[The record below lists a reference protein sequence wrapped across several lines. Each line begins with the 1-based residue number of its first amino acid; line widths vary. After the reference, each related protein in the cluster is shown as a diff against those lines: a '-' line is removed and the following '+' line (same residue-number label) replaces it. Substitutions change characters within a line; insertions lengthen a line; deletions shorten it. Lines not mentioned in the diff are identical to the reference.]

1 MVTSPVNSCR
11 QGVKSNSAES
21 DLVGGGTDCVEIHY
35 DECPEYRCNECGGKC
50 VVFVLARENELRLCG
65 SCFEKLRDLCQS
77 ATAITTATIR
87 NAGLRIKRSLSRNQ
101 IIKVRAALRSV

>member
-1 MVTSPVNSCR
+1 MVTSPVNSCT
-11 QGVKSNSAES
+11 QSVKSNSAES

-77 ATAITTATIR
+77 ATAITAATIR

-101 IIKVRAALRSV
+101 IIKLRAALRSV